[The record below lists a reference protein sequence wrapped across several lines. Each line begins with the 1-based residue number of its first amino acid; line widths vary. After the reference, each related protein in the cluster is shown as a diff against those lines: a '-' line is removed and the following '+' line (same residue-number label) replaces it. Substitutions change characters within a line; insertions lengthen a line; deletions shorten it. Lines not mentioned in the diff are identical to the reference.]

1 MSEEC
6 HELQNIKYQ
15 TMLLNGNSKS
25 KQIAPEKRDDILKVE
40 QFLEKEQELN
50 IQKPWNKL
58 GKATKLKRIAEFV
71 IDYSSEHNLSTIQS
85 KSLNSYL
92 LKCLERKK
100 LNRQKDVV
108 YDIKLQKI
116 KMIPNLSFH
125 KNKFTLKRHDKKSSS
140 LNLTP
145 HNNKKNKTKSNK
157 KKTKSKK
164 TNKIDTDLKK

>member
-25 KQIAPEKRDDILKVE
+25 KQIAPEKRDDIFKVE
-40 QFLEKEQELN
+40 RFLEKEQELN

-58 GKATKLKRIAEFV
+58 GKALKLKRIAEYV
-71 IDYSSEHNLSTIQS
+71 IEYSSENKLSSIQS

-100 LNRQKDVV
+100 LNRQKDVI
-108 YDIKLQKI
+108 YDIKEQKI
-116 KMIPNLSFH
+116 KSIPNLSFH
-125 KNKFTLKRHDKKSSS
+125 KNKFTLKRKDKKASS

-145 HNNKKNKTKSNK
+145 HNKTKSKSQK
-157 KKTKSKK
+157 KKTKRKKTK

>member
-1 MSEEC
+1 
-6 HELQNIKYQ
+6 
-15 TMLLNGNSKS
+15 MLLNGNSKS

-40 QFLEKEQELN
+40 RFLEKEQELN

-58 GKATKLKRIAEFV
+58 GKAIKLKRIADFV
-71 IDYSSEHNLSTIQS
+71 IDYSSENNLSPIQS
-85 KSLNSYL
+85 KTLTQYL

-116 KMIPNLSFH
+116 KTIPNLSFH
-125 KNKFTLKRHDKKSSS
+125 KNKFTLKRKDKKSS

-145 HNNKKNKTKSNK
+145 HSHKKNKTKSKK
-157 KKTKSKK
+157 KKTKTKK
-164 TNKIDTDLKK
+164 INKIDTDLKK

>member
-25 KQIAPEKRDDILKVE
+25 KQIAPEKRDDIFKVE
-40 QFLEKEQELN
+40 RFLEKEQELN

-58 GKATKLKRIAEFV
+58 GKAIKLKRIAEYV
-71 IDYSSEHNLSTIQS
+71 IDYSSEHNLSSLQS
-85 KSLNSYL
+85 KTLNNYL

-116 KMIPNLSFH
+116 KTIPNLSFH
-125 KNKFTLKRHDKKSSS
+125 KNKFTLKRKDKKSS

-145 HNNKKNKTKSNK
+145 HSHKKNKTKSKK
-157 KKTKSKK
+157 KKTKTKK
-164 TNKIDTDLKK
+164 INKIDTDLKK